1 MKNHLTRKMFF
12 VLLALLVSFSTLP
25 ANAKNRKKKTK
36 ATPVQNEIKVS
47 VFSGLKWRSIG
58 PAFTSGRIADFAVDP
73 SNHSHFYV
81 AAASGGIWET
91 YDDGTT
97 FKPVFDHYGAY
108 SMGCLAMDPNNHHVV
123 WAGTGENNY
132 QRALGYGNGVWKT
145 TDDGKTWKNMGLKTS
160 QHIGKILIDP
170 RNSNVVYVA
179 AEGSAW
185 GPGGDRG
192 IYKTTDGGKTWK
204 RVLYIS
210 QNTGVAN
217 MCFDPRNPD
226 VIYAGAEQH
235 RRRQF
240 GAVAGGPESAY
251 YKTTDGGKTWKK
263 LTNGIPSV
271 DKGGMCIAVSPANP
285 DIVYVMFQASNGKGG
300 FFRSTNRGAS
310 FKKMSGYFSS
320 AQYFSE
326 LYPDPVD
333 PNKVYSVDVVGKVT
347 LDGGKTWKPIG
358 NYKRHVDDH
367 AYWIDPKHT
376 DHMLIGCDGGV
387 YETWNGGKT
396 FIFKNTLPV
405 TQFYRVTTDNTKPF
419 YWVYGGT
426 QDNNSLGGPSR
437 NLRRG
442 GVTGAEW
449 VVTVGGDGFWQ
460 GTDPTNPN
468 IVYTSYQYGNIFR
481 YDRKSGE
488 RIKIKPMPKEGEKT
502 FRWNWNAPFIVSV
515 HQPTRLYMGA
525 NKLFESDDRG
535 DSWHEISGDL
545 TRDLNR
551 NDFKLMGKYWPPD
564 AVGKDVSTSQWGTI
578 VSLAESPLKEGL
590 LVVGTD
596 DGVIQ
601 VTNNDGKTWTK
612 TTSFPGVPE
621 YTYVSDVFPS
631 NFNKNVIFAS
641 FNNTKSNDFKPY
653 LLKSTDQGK
662 TWTSIAGNLPSGAVH
677 CIVQDPVDKNLLFAG
692 TEFGIYFTLNGGK
705 YWMKLGSGVPD
716 IPVRDIA
723 IQKQEKDLV
732 IATFG
737 RGIYILD
744 DYSALRNL
752 TAEKLKNTEA
762 ILFPARDALMYI
774 QKDNRYGTGSAYY
787 QAPNPPFGANFTYYV
802 KDVPKTLKQ
811 QRLKKE
817 KELFKE
823 GKPIPQ
829 PTKAELDKEKN
840 ETGPYF
846 VFTIKNA
853 KGDVVRKIYK
863 PAQTGIHRVNWDLRY
878 VSPTPVRLQ
887 NKEYH
892 PLQKISDGML
902 ALPGK
907 YTVTLSLFHN
917 GTEKL
922 LAGPMTFTA
931 KVLHN
936 TTLPDKDRQA
946 LNAFF
951 VQLSDMWRT
960 MSGAQQYL
968 NSLKNKTAYVQ
979 QAIQITPGATLAMK
993 NQAQAVKEEIEKI
1006 NYLFHGTPYKASFEE
1021 VPPEPMPLMKRLNE
1035 AVFASW
1041 QSTSAPTEMQK
1052 MNLKIVKDAMPG
1064 VLTRMK
1070 KINAQLTALGKEL
1083 NTVKA
1088 PYTPGRL
1095 PE

>member
-1 MKNHLTRKMFF
+1 MKNHFTRKMFF
-12 VLLALLVSFSTLP
+12 VLLAWLVAFGSMP
-25 ANAKNRKKKTK
+25 ANARTKKKKT
-36 ATPVQNEIKVS
+36 TPVQNELKAS

-58 PAFTSGRIADFAVDP
+58 PTFTSGRIADFAVDP
-73 SNHSHFYV
+73 NNHSHFYV
-81 AAASGGIWET
+81 AAASGGIWKT
-91 YDDGTT
+91 TDDGLT

-108 SMGCLAMDPNNHHVV
+108 SMGCLAMDPNNHHVI
-123 WAGTGENNY
+123 WAGTGENNH

-145 TDDGKTWKNMGLKTS
+145 TNDGKTWKNMGLKTS
-160 QHIGKILIDP
+160 SQIGKILIDP
-170 RNSNVVYVA
+170 RNSDVVYVA

-192 IYKTTDGGKTWK
+192 
-204 RVLYIS
+204 L
-210 QNTGVAN
+210 
-217 MCFDPRNPD
+217 
-226 VIYAGAEQH
+226 
-235 RRRQF
+235 
-240 GAVAGGPESAY
+240 

-263 LTNGIPSV
+263 VLNISENTGVANMCFEPGNPDVIYAGAEQRRRRQFTKIGGGPESAYYKTVDGGKSWKKLTNGIPAV

-310 FKKMSGYFSS
+310 FKKMSSYFSS
-320 AQYFSE
+320 GQYFSE

-333 PNKVYSVDVVGKVT
+333 PNKVYSVDTYGQVT
-347 LDGGKTWKPIG
+347 LDGGKTWKAIG
-358 NYKRHVDDH
+358 NNKRHVDDH

-376 DHMLIGCDGGV
+376 DHLLIGCDGGV

-396 FIFKNTLPV
+396 FMFKNTLPV
-405 TQFYRVTTDNTKPF
+405 TQFYRVWADNTKPF

-437 NLRRG
+437 NLKRG
-442 GVTGAEW
+442 GVTSAEW

-460 GTDPTNPN
+460 AADPNNPD
-468 IVYTSYQYGNIFR
+468 IVYSAYQYGNIFR

-488 RIKIKPMPKEGEKT
+488 RIKIKPMPKAGEKT
-502 FRWNWNAPFIVSV
+502 FRWNWDAPFIVSS
-515 HQPTRLYMGA
+515 HQGTRLYMGA
-525 NKLFESDDRG
+525 NKLFESDNRG

-545 TRDLNR
+545 TRDENR
-551 NDFKLMGKYWPPD
+551 NQFKVMGKYWPAD
-564 AVGKDVSTSQWGTI
+564 AVAKDVSTSQWGTI
-578 VSLAESPLKEGL
+578 VSLAESPLKEGF
-590 LVVGTD
+590 LVTGSD
-596 DGVIQ
+596 DGVVQ
-601 VTNNDGKTWTK
+601 VTTDNGKTWTK
-612 TTSFPGVPE
+612 TTKFPGVPE

-631 NFNKNVIFAS
+631 NFDENVIFAS

-653 LLKSTDQGK
+653 LLKSTDKGK

-677 CIVQDPVDKNLLFAG
+677 TVAQDPVNKNLLFAG
-692 TEFGIYFTLNGGK
+692 TEFGFYFSLNGGQH
-705 YWMKLGSGVPD
+705 WIKLGSGLPD
-716 IPVRDIA
+716 IPVRDIS
-723 IQKQEKDLV
+723 IQKREKDLV

-744 DYSALRNL
+744 DYSALRQL
-752 TAEKLKNTEA
+752 SADKLKNTEA

-774 QKDNRYGTGSAYY
+774 QKDDRYGTGSAYY

-817 KELFKE
+817 KELFKKSE
-823 GKPIPQ
+823 PIPQ

-846 VFTIKNA
+846 VFTIKNS
-853 KGDVVRKIYK
+853 KGEVVRKIYK
-863 PAQTGIHRVNWDLRY
+863 PAVKGIHRVNWDLRY

-887 NKEYH
+887 NNEYN
-892 PLQKISDGML
+892 PMKNGSDGML

-907 YTVTLSLFHN
+907 YTVALSLFHN
-917 GTEKL
+917 GKEKL
-922 LAGPMTFTA
+922 LAGPMAFNA
-931 KVLHN
+931 KVLN
-936 TTLPDKDRQA
+936 NSTLPDKDRQS

-951 VQLSDMWRT
+951 GEMSDMWRT
-960 MSGAQQYL
+960 MSGAQKYL

-979 QAIQITPGATLAMK
+979 QALQITPGASLALK
-993 NQAQAVKEEIEKI
+993 DQAQAVKEEIEKI
-1006 NYLFHGTPYKASFEE
+1006 NYLFHGTPAKASFEE

-1035 AVFASW
+1035 AVYASW

-1052 MNLKIVKDAMPG
+1052 MNLKIVKDAMPD
-1064 VLTRMK
+1064 VLARIK
-1070 KINAQLTALGKEL
+1070 KADEQLKALDKAL
-1083 NTVKA
+1083 DAVKA